1 MNQELQHEIL
11 VDLFKGPLIRDT
23 EHKWFIV
30 NYFNDILNKDIS
42 SKIIIGQLSLFKKMI
57 NYMKA
62 KDRSIN
68 SKVNIIFSFKT
79 EDGDIVQSTKEE
91 LVIYLET
98 YLNE

>member
-23 EHKWFIV
+23 EFKWFIL

-42 SKIIIGQLSLFKKMI
+42 SKTIIGQLSLFKKMI
-57 NYMKA
+57 DYMKG
-62 KDRSIN
+62 KDNIN
-68 SKVNIIFSFKT
+68 SKINIIFTFKT
-79 EDGDIVQSTKEE
+79 EDGDIVQSTKED
-91 LVIYLET
+91 LIVYLET